1 MADSNHNDDVRI
13 DNLRLRVPAGPRFAG
28 LGPRAAEQLATQIGS
43 KLALG
48 NHGTL
53 ALDRLHL
60 RIPEHELG
68 MAPADAIAR
77 AINRQLRG
85 GVR

>member
-1 MADSNHNDDVRI
+1 MADLPNNDGVRI
-13 DNLRLRVPAGPRFAG
+13 DNLRLSVPAGPRFAG
-28 LGPRAAEQLATQIGS
+28 LGARGAEQLVTQIGA
-43 KLALG
+43 ALELG
-48 NHGTL
+48 DHGPLT
-53 ALDRLHL
+53 LDRLRL

-68 MAPADAIAR
+68 AAPGEAIAA